1 MELYEVK
8 AMLSA
13 DVNSFMSGISEALGA
28 LQDFQSGANELEGVT
43 SVMRGVGA
51 GLTLG
56 VTAPLVG
63 LAAVSAKVF
72 MGLDENLRT
81 TMATM
86 GQYVDE
92 SGNFTGQ
99 SAKDYEL
106 LKEKSKEWGQESIYT
121 SAEVAGAMAI
131 LAARGGDM
139 NDILEQTPGVI
150 NLAAAA
156 GMKGAS
162 GIEAAAHAVGSA
174 MQQFQSQGLESTHVA
189 DVFAKVAANTALQNM
204 DLADALSYVGVSAAT
219 NGLTFE
225 ETAAA
230 LGVMADAGLR
240 SEQSGRYLNMALT
253 KMAKPT
259 KEARILMD
267 ELGISF
273 FDSEGN
279 MKTLSENVDMLREA
293 FADLTPEQRQFA
305 LATLFGQ
312 EAGRGMNALIEEG
325 TGKLEWL
332 TDELINSEG
341 AAEDMADTINSG
353 LSGAMEK
360 MMEAITNALA
370 TIGEV
375 LEPTLL
381 KWAESIENLMEKF
394 NELDPTVQES
404 IVQILALVA
413 AIGPLLTIFSFL
425 ISPIVKVGGALKT
438 LIGFLIS
445 NPWVLFAAAAVAAVV
460 LIVQN
465 WEGIAEFFSNLWET
479 IKTSASEL
487 WESITSKFSEGAAK
501 LKENWEQI
509 KENAIQSNEEMKAKL
524 ESIWEGIKTAIS
536 TAWEN
541 IKTQAQSDWNAIK
554 STLEG
559 IWNNIKTAA
568 TTAFNNIK
576 DAISK
581 AWENVKSKSSEI
593 WNSIKTSV
601 ETIWNNLKT
610 SATSK
615 FNEIKEAISKAW
627 ENVKSKTTETW
638 NNIKQEITNAVENIK
653 TTVQNGWDNLV
664 TTVTTK
670 GEEIV
675 SSVRTAWDNAVS
687 AAREFVSSAISVGR
701 DIIGGFVSGVV
712 EKAGELA
719 TAAARAVGNAIDAAK
734 RRLGIKSPSRVFM
747 DIGDDT
753 MAGFI
758 IGIEDKE
765 KDAIKTM
772 GSLMQSVIGV
782 GNKGEFDFA
791 NKLSNLNG
799 SVNGNVEHSIKN
811 NNAMNQPANLILRL
825 GNKEYR
831 AFVEDI
837 TNAQGQE
844 AQLIEK
850 YGF

>member
-13 DVNSFMSGISEALGA
+13 DVNSFMKGISEALSA
-28 LQDFQSGANELEGVT
+28 LQNFQSSANELGSVT
-43 SVMRGVGA
+43 STMRKVGA

-63 LAAVSAKVF
+63 LAGVSAKTF

-92 SGNFTGQ
+92 SGDFTGQ

-106 LKEKSKEWGQESIYT
+106 LKKKSKEWGQESIYSST
-121 SAEVAGAMAI
+121 EVAGAMAV
-131 LAARGGDM
+131 LASRGADM
-139 NDILEQTPGVI
+139 NGILEQTPGVI
-150 NLAAAA
+150 NLAAAT

-162 GIEAAAHAVGSA
+162 GIETAAHAVGSA
-174 MQQFQSQGLESTHVA
+174 MQQFQDQGLESTHVA
-189 DVFAKVAANTALQNM
+189 DVFAQAAANSALQNM
-204 DLADALSYVGVSAAT
+204 DLADGLRYVGVSAAT
-219 NGLTFE
+219 NGIKFE

-259 KEARILMD
+259 KEAQVLMD

-279 MKTLSENVDMLREA
+279 MKSLSENTDMLREA
-293 FADLTPEQRQFA
+293 FAGLTPEQRQFA

-312 EAGRGMNALIEEG
+312 EAGRGMNTLIDEG
-325 TGKLEWL
+325 TGKLELL
-332 TDELINSEG
+332 TDELINSGG
-341 AAEDMADTINSG
+341 AAQDMADTINSG
-353 LSGAMEK
+353 FSGAMEK

-370 TIGEV
+370 TIGEI
-375 LEPTLL
+375 LAPTLME
-381 KWAESIENLMEKF
+381 WAEGIENLMEKF
-394 NELDPTVQES
+394 NALDPETQEL
-404 IVQILALVA
+404 IVTILALVA
-413 AIGPLLTIFSFL
+413 AIGPLLAIFGFL
-425 ISPIVKVGGALKT
+425 ISPIVKVGGALAS

-460 LIVQN
+460 LIVKN
-465 WEGIAEFFSNLWET
+465 WDSIAEFFSNLWET

-487 WESITSKFSEGAAK
+487 WESITTKFSEGAAK

-524 ESIWEGIKTAIS
+524 EAVWEGIKTAIS
-536 TAWEN
+536 TAWQN

-559 IWNNIKTAA
+559 MWNSIKTSA

-576 DAISK
+576 DAISTV
-581 AWENVKSKSSEI
+581 WENVKSKTSEI
-593 WNSIKTSV
+593 WNSIKTTI

-610 SATSK
+610 SATNK

-638 NNIKQEITNAVENIK
+638 NKIKQEITKAVDNIK
-653 TTVQNGWDNLV
+653 TTVQNGWSNLV

-670 GEEIV
+670 GAEIV
-675 SSVRTAWDNAVS
+675 SSVRTAWNNAIA
-687 AAREFVSSAISVGR
+687 AAREFISSAISVGR
-701 DIIGGFVSGVV
+701 DIIGGFISGVT
-712 EKAGELA
+712 EKARELA
-719 TAAARAVGNAIDAAK
+719 SAAANAVSSAISAAK
-734 RRLGIKSPSRVFM
+734 GALGIRSPSRVFK

-772 GSLMQSVIGV
+772 GSLMQSVIGA

-799 SVNGNVEHSIKN
+799 SVNGNIEHSIKN